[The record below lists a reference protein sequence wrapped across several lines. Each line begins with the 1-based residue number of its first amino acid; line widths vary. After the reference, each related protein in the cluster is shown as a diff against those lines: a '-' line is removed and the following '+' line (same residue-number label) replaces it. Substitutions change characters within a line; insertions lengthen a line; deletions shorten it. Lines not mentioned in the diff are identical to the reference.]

1 MKNLTLEENYMKN
14 VLRLTFLGL
23 ALILAIPRATFAQS
37 GGEAAVPFLLL
48 APDSRFGAIGE
59 SGGGLADNSAA
70 IFWNPAGIAFLTGT
84 EVSITHSNWL
94 PQFNLDLFY
103 DYLTYR
109 QYFPDLNG
117 SVSASVTYMNFG
129 EFVRTNEFSSDPI
142 GKFRAFDAALT
153 VGYATKLH
161 PDWGIGMNFRVIH
174 SHLSDK
180 ATGEEEGSGVATTVS
195 FDIAGMWRPAHLDIF
210 GLNLDDRLSI
220 GANLSNLGPKISY
233 IDQKQA
239 DPIPTNF
246 RLGFAFNV
254 FNDEFNSLIY
264 TLDFSKLLVSRDSSG
279 NSDDFYKAI
288 FTAWGDEPFKQELR
302 DIVTTMGLEYWYGTP
317 GDFLFALRTGFFYED
332 PSYGNRKFVTFGAGL
347 RYDIYG
353 FDFSYITTSVFKNG
367 ENHPLNDTI
376 RFTILIGWGA
386 VPESTRGFPRG
397 I

>member
-1 MKNLTLEENYMKN
+1 MDDRM
-14 VLRLTFLGL
+14 
-23 ALILAIPRATFAQS
+23 S
-37 GGEAAVPFLLL
+37 
-48 APDSRFGAIGE
+48 
-59 SGGGLADNSAA
+59 
-70 IFWNPAGIAFLTGT
+70 
-84 EVSITHSNWL
+84 
-94 PQFNLDLFY
+94 
-103 DYLTYR
+103 
-109 QYFPDLNG
+109 
-117 SVSASVTYMNFG
+117 
-129 EFVRTNEFSSDPI
+129 
-142 GKFRAFDAALT
+142 
-153 VGYATKLH
+153 
-161 PDWGIGMNFRVIH
+161 IGM
-174 SHLSDK
+174 
-180 ATGEEEGSGVATTVS
+180 
-195 FDIAGMWRPAHLDIF
+195 
-210 GLNLDDRLSI
+210 
-220 GANLSNLGPKISY
+220 NLSNLGPKISY

-264 TLDFSKLLVSRDSSG
+264 TLDFSKLLVSRDTSG

-288 FTAWGDEPFKQELR
+288 FTAWGDEPFKDELR

-332 PSYGNRKFVTFGAGL
+332 PNYGNRKFVTFGAGL